1 MSLVLDIKNRYG
13 LMVSVQDISKELR
26 IPKKAVEELIDTGVL
41 QAVETM
47 GKKYVSAFNLA
58 KMLGES
64 AVDSGQLASG
74 YPIENA
80 LYLSHNTESED
91 SSMNKIY
98 TGGVYPLKDGEYIA
112 QVNMG
117 KTADGKRLR
126 PGKRFK
132 AKEEAEHY
140 LAQRLAELN
149 GIPIQQQPIFVSADT
164 AQSATYTEKTF
175 EQYSRD
181 ILNRGIGKAKARTIE
196 GYRSSLVP
204 VLKYIGNM
212 RMTDIEDRH
221 LIKMYSELSLA
232 YSQSSLKK
240 AFVTVKML
248 FEEAFAKDEVP
259 SNPFIRLECP
269 DSQKP
274 SKAERLPYSDEEIKR
289 ILSAAKSYHN
299 PILYTIFAVLECTGM
314 RPGELRGL
322 EWVDFDS
329 KAKTIKVRQAVVTRY
344 ESIEDMKKRPRSYEA
359 MGMTKSI
366 YGIRTLP
373 LSDMAASALL
383 EWRKYL
389 DTMPS
394 AMKNSKYIFPSKE
407 GNFKSES
414 SIKCLVQRFVKSAG
428 LKDIGVML
436 YRFRHTMCT
445 RLILDGQPISVIQ
458 LLMGDNTQDVIMKVY
473 THVTQQQALAA
484 TSGYYDKLNE
494 SHKALYG
501 LM

>member
-64 AVDSGQLASG
+64 AVDSGQNASG
-74 YPIENA
+74 YPIDNA
-80 LYLSHNTESED
+80 LYLSHNLESED

-98 TGGVYPLKDGEYIA
+98 TGNISSLKTGRFI
-112 QVNMG
+112 VWINMG
-117 KTADGKRLR
+117 KTPDGKRLR
-126 PGKRFK
+126 ENKSFNDK
-132 AKEEAEHY
+132 TSAENY
-140 LAQRLAELN
+140 LKQRLAELN
-149 GIPIQQQPIFVSADT
+149 GIPIQQPIFASANVVQNT
-164 AQSATYTEKTF
+164 NYTEKTF

-329 KAKTIKVRQAVVTRY
+329 KAKTIKIRQAVVTRY

-458 LLMGDNTQDVIMKVY
+458 LIMGDNTQDVIMKVY

-484 TSGYYDKLNE
+484 TSGYYNKLNE
-494 SHKALYG
+494 SHKAFYG

>member
-1 MSLVLDIKNRYG
+1 
-13 LMVSVQDISKELR
+13 
-26 IPKKAVEELIDTGVL
+26 
-41 QAVETM
+41 
-47 GKKYVSAFNLA
+47 
-58 KMLGES
+58 
-64 AVDSGQLASG
+64 
-74 YPIENA
+74 
-80 LYLSHNTESED
+80 
-91 SSMNKIY
+91 
-98 TGGVYPLKDGEYIA
+98 
-112 QVNMG
+112 
-117 KTADGKRLR
+117 
-126 PGKRFK
+126 
-132 AKEEAEHY
+132 
-140 LAQRLAELN
+140 
-149 GIPIQQQPIFVSADT
+149 
-164 AQSATYTEKTF
+164 
-175 EQYSRD
+175 
-181 ILNRGIGKAKARTIE
+181 
-196 GYRSSLVP
+196 
-204 VLKYIGNM
+204 
-212 RMTDIEDRH
+212 
-221 LIKMYSELSLA
+221 MYSELSLV

-344 ESIEDMKKRPRSYEA
+344 ESIKDMKKRPRSYEA

-373 LSDMAASALL
+373 LSDMAVSALL
-383 EWRKYL
+383 AWRKYL

-414 SIKCLVQRFVKSAG
+414 
-428 LKDIGVML
+428 
-436 YRFRHTMCT
+436 
-445 RLILDGQPISVIQ
+445 
-458 LLMGDNTQDVIMKVY
+458 
-473 THVTQQQALAA
+473 
-484 TSGYYDKLNE
+484 
-494 SHKALYG
+494 
-501 LM
+501 